1 MRIPHGFTAFLTAG
15 AAALCVLLGTAAVVG
30 GAARQAQEGAAKPE
44 AASMPPP
51 QGVDPYDRNAMLWA
65 MERVGRSPVERG
77 QEIYYMRCW
86 ICHNE
91 YTIAAEGNPAYAA
104 PSLRDLF
111 KRPRLRNGRPVTDE
125 TVTAQIRSG
134 GPQMPAYSPANLND
148 KDVADLLAYL
158 KEKCGTFARGSG
170 CFDEHNPPLNPRY
183 RAQ

>member
-1 MRIPHGFTAFLTAG
+1 
-15 AAALCVLLGTAAVVG
+15 
-30 GAARQAQEGAAKPE
+30 
-44 AASMPPP
+44 
-51 QGVDPYDRNAMLWA
+51 MLWA
-65 MERVGRSPVERG
+65 MERVGKSPVERG

-91 YTIAAEGNPAYAA
+91 YTIAAEASSYAA

-111 KRPRLRNGRPVTDE
+111 KRERLRSGRPVTDE

-134 GPQMPAYSPANLND
+134 GPQMPAYSPANLSD
-148 KDVADLLAYL
+148 KDVADVIAYL

-170 CFDEHNPPLNPRY
+170 CFDEHNPPPNPRY

>member
-1 MRIPHGFTAFLTAG
+1 MTHPRGTTPVVAALI
-15 AAALCVLLGTAAVVG
+15 AAAFVLFAAGVVSQR
-30 GAARQAQEGAAKPE
+30 AFAQQQAPAKP
-44 AASMPPP
+44 AAAPAP

-65 MERVGRSPVERG
+65 MERVGKTPVERG

-91 YTIAAEGNPAYAA
+91 YTIAAESTPAYAA

-111 KRPRLRNGRPVTDE
+111 KRERLRNGRPVTDE
-125 TVTAQIRSG
+125 TLTAQIRSG
-134 GPQMPAYSPANLND
+134 GPQMPAYSPANLSD
-148 KDVADLLAYL
+148 KDVADVIVYL

-170 CFDEHNPPLNPRY
+170 CFDEHNPPPNPRY